1 MMYLKKHIIG
11 EKIVFAICDEELI
24 GKKFSEGDLI
34 LDVSY
39 DFYKGEKKSEKE
51 LEGIIKDFENVNLVG
66 EKTIKFALKLGIL
79 NEENIV
85 VIEGIPH
92 AQIIQV

>member
-1 MMYLKKHIIG
+1 MMYIKKHIVR

-24 GKKFSEGDLI
+24 GRRFSEGDLI
-34 LDVSY
+34 LDVSN
-39 DFYKGEKKSEKE
+39 DFYKGDKKSEE
-51 LEGIIKDFENVNLVG
+51 EVEEIIKDFENVNLVG

-79 NEENIV
+79 NKDNIV
-85 VIEGIPH
+85 IIGGIPH